1 MKSRA
6 ELEAPSIFLLAKAGL
21 MLTGKRFRLERAT
34 LAVEQIDGKR
44 RAVTVSV
51 GEIIKVVA
59 GPTNRNGMVDILWGQ
74 GLVEMFAV
82 DVTARGTEITDLS
95 AGA

>member
-1 MKSRA
+1 
-6 ELEAPSIFLLAKAGL
+6 

-74 GLVEMFAV
+74 RLVEMFAV